1 MNFEFHV
8 SGVLLIFLIY
18 QTRKEKKEL
27 KKGRVSSSSLWGG
40 MATGRTLSIDK
51 QIDPAGAR
59 LTFFVFISEH

>member
-1 MNFEFHV
+1 MLVMCYLVFSFIRQE
-8 SGVLLIFLIY
+8 
-18 QTRKEKKEL
+18 RKKKEL